1 MKNEVCYRTDFI
13 FHFFFATCLII
24 KNGQDLKGKN
34 ETIVTNR
41 KARHEYFIVEEVEA
55 GIVLT
60 GTEVKSLRSGKG
72 SIQEAYCYVSD
83 QEEALILG
91 LHIPPYEQGNI
102 FNHNPTRDR
111 RLLLKKQQIRKI
123 KRKLEEKGMTL
134 VPLELFF
141 NDRNLV
147 KVTLGLAKGKKS
159 FDKRES
165 LKEKDIK
172 REMDRAIK
180 DF

>member
-1 MKNEVCYRTDFI
+1 M
-13 FHFFFATCLII
+13 
-24 KNGQDLKGKN
+24 KGKN
-34 ETIVTNR
+34 EIIVTNR
-41 KARHEYFIVEEVEA
+41 KARHQYFLTEEFEA

-72 SIQEAYCYVSD
+72 SIQEAYCYIND
-83 QEEALILG
+83 DEQALILG

-111 RLLLKKQQIRKI
+111 ILLLKKQQIRKI
-123 KRKLEEKGMTL
+123 KRRLDEKGMTL
-134 VPLELFF
+134 VPLEIFF

-159 FDKRES
+159 ADKRES

-172 REMDRAIK
+172 REMDRAMR
-180 DF
+180 DY